1 MKVIDNF
8 LSSYEFKCLQQHV
21 FDREFI
27 WHFNDGI
34 NKSPDPYWFQFYHR
48 LTQDD
53 GTTCSPSMDKCMP
66 LIDTLDPEKL
76 LKLKI
81 NLTSRTVFRRF
92 TGYHIDNV
100 PGAKKTAIFYLNTN
114 NGYTKFRSCKVK
126 SVANRIVIFD
136 SNLEHA
142 GVTCTDEKRRV
153 VININYV

>member
-1 MKVIDNF
+1 
-8 LSSYEFKCLQQHV
+8 
-21 FDREFI
+21 
-27 WHFNDGI
+27 
-34 NKSPDPYWFQFYHR
+34 
-48 LTQDD
+48 
-53 GTTCSPSMDKCMP
+53 MP

-114 NGYTKFRSCKVK
+114 NGYTKFRSGKVK

-136 SNLEHA
+136 SNLEQD
-142 GVTCTDEKRRV
+142 GVTCTEQKRLV
-153 VININYV
+153 VINIKYV